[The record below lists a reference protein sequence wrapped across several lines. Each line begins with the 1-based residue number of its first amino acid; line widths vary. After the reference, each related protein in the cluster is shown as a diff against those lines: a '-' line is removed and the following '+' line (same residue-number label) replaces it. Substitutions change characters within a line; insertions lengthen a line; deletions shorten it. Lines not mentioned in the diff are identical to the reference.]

1 MRALSLIW
9 QISLALLYSSIEFK
23 NINFGLEMSLK
34 NTNFMANDSVA
45 FAYLKLSI
53 PVFFGMSIQGLYGII
68 DAIFI
73 TKYIGKDAMAGF
85 SIFFPI
91 LLLIGAVG
99 VMLGTGAAVLV
110 ARFLG
115 ANKLPLAN
123 RIAIQAIFMGGVW
136 AICFSVLFLTWARE
150 ILLFLGATE
159 SIINYAVD
167 FATPLVLCMPIIV
180 IATIFGDLLRAE
192 GKTNA
197 MFAIMLCASILN
209 VVFDFIFIVVF
220 EMGMFGAAVATVL
233 ANTIA
238 LICAVLIFHSDH
250 TRLTLSLTYFG
261 IGVKECKDIV
271 LIGLPTLIGNLSYGI
286 LIFVIN
292 YLIKAS
298 EAENA
303 GDMISA
309 FGLVFRVLSFVVL
322 PLIAMM
328 SALQTLSSYNFGA
341 EKYNRCIKSLKVAL
355 LYASFYSI
363 LMTLL
368 VITLPEHLY
377 GLFTDDKNLLLE
389 IYNISFLI
397 FLGLFFLGGL
407 LVFIG
412 FLQSVKKEKYSML
425 LVFFKLFLQV
435 SLTFSLSF
443 WFGVGCFSLILFSV
457 DLLVFILAAVL
468 SLIALGNL
476 VSKPANV
483 QVCQVI

>member
-1 MRALSLIW
+1 M
-9 QISLALLYSSIEFK
+9 
-23 NINFGLEMSLK
+23 K
-34 NTNFMANDSVA
+34 NTDFMANDSVP

-91 LLLIGAVG
+91 LLLVGAVG
-99 VMLGTGAAVLV
+99 VMLGAGAAVLA

-115 ANKLPLAN
+115 ANKPALAN
-123 RIAIQAIFMGGVW
+123 RVATQAIFMAGVC
-136 AICFSVLFLTWARE
+136 ATCFGILFLTWARE

-159 SIINYAVD
+159 SIINYALD
-167 FATPLVLCMPIIV
+167 YAMPLALCAPIIM
-180 IATIFGDLLRAE
+180 IATILGDLLRAE

-197 MFAIMLCASILN
+197 MFSIMLCASILN
-209 VVFDFIFIVVF
+209 VVFDAIFIVVF
-220 EMGMFGAAVATVL
+220 DMGMFGAAVATIL
-233 ANTIA
+233 ANTVA
-238 LICAVLIFHSDH
+238 LICAAVLFHSDR
-250 TRLTLSLTYFG
+250 TRLTLSPTYFT
-261 IGVKECKDIV
+261 IEIKECQDIV

-286 LIFVIN
+286 LIFTIN

-298 EAENA
+298 GVENS

-341 EKYNRCIKSLKVAL
+341 EKYHRCIKSLKVAL
-355 LYASFYSI
+355 LYAAFYSI
-363 LMTLL
+363 SMTLL
-368 VITLPEHLY
+368 VVALPEHLY
-377 GLFTDDKNLLLE
+377 GLFTDDKNLLLTVL
-389 IYNISFLI
+389 NISFFI

-425 LVFFKLFLQV
+425 LVFIKLLLQV
-435 SLTFSLSF
+435 ALTFSLSF
-443 WFGVGCFSLILFSV
+443 LFGVECFPLILFSV
-457 DLLVFILAAVL
+457 DLLVFILAVVL

-476 VSKPANV
+476 VSKQA
-483 QVCQVI
+483 CLDRL

>member
-1 MRALSLIW
+1 
-9 QISLALLYSSIEFK
+9 
-23 NINFGLEMSLK
+23 MSLK
-34 NTNFMANDSVA
+34 NTDFMANDSVP

-91 LLLIGAVG
+91 LLLVCAVG
-99 VMLGTGAAVLV
+99 VMLGAGAAVLV

-115 ANKLPLAN
+115 ANKPVLAN
-123 RIAIQAIFMGGVW
+123 RVATQAIFMAGVC
-136 AICFSVLFLTWARE
+136 AICFGILFLTWARE
-150 ILLFLGATE
+150 VLLFLGATE
-159 SIINYAVD
+159 SIINYALD
-167 FATPLVLCMPIIV
+167 YAMPLALCAPIIM
-180 IATIFGDLLRAE
+180 IATILGDLLRAE

-197 MFAIMLCASILN
+197 MFSIMLCASILN
-209 VVFDFIFIVVF
+209 VAFDAIFIVIF
-220 EMGMFGAAVATVL
+220 DMGMFGAAVATIL
-233 ANTIA
+233 ANTVA
-238 LICAVLIFHSDH
+238 LICAAVLFHSDR
-250 TRLTLSLTYFG
+250 TRLTLSPTYFT
-261 IGVKECKDIV
+261 IEIKECQDIV

-286 LIFVIN
+286 LIFTIN

-298 EAENA
+298 GVENS

-341 EKYNRCIKSLKVAL
+341 EKYHRCIKSLKVAL
-355 LYASFYSI
+355 SYAAFYSI
-363 LMTLL
+363 SMTLL
-368 VITLPEHLY
+368 VIALPEHLY
-377 GLFTDDKNLLLE
+377 GLFTDDKSLLLTVL
-389 IYNISFLI
+389 NISFFI

-425 LVFFKLFLQV
+425 LVFLKLFLQV
-435 SLTFSLSF
+435 ALTFSLSF
-443 WFGVGCFSLILFSV
+443 LFGVECFPLILFSV
-457 DLLVFILAAVL
+457 DLLVFILAVVL

-476 VSKPANV
+476 VSKRA
-483 QVCQVI
+483 CLDRL

>member
-1 MRALSLIW
+1 M
-9 QISLALLYSSIEFK
+9 
-23 NINFGLEMSLK
+23 K
-34 NTNFMANDSVA
+34 NTDFMANDSVP

-91 LLLIGAVG
+91 LLLVGAVG
-99 VMLGTGAAVLV
+99 VMLGAGAAVLV

-115 ANKLPLAN
+115 ANKPALAN
-123 RIAIQAIFMGGVW
+123 RVATQAIFMAGVC
-136 AICFSVLFLTWARE
+136 ATCFGILFLTWARE

-159 SIINYAVD
+159 SIINYALD
-167 FATPLVLCMPIIV
+167 YAMPLALCAPIIM
-180 IATIFGDLLRAE
+180 IATILGDLLRAE

-197 MFAIMLCASILN
+197 MFSIMLCASILN
-209 VVFDFIFIVVF
+209 VVFDAIFIVVF
-220 EMGMFGAAVATVL
+220 DMGMFGAAVATIL
-233 ANTIA
+233 ANTVA
-238 LICAVLIFHSDH
+238 LICAAVLFHSDR
-250 TRLTLSLTYFG
+250 TRLTLSPTYFT
-261 IGVKECKDIV
+261 IEIKECQDIV

-286 LIFVIN
+286 LIFTIN

-298 EAENA
+298 GVENS

-341 EKYNRCIKSLKVAL
+341 EKYHRCIKSLKVAL
-355 LYASFYSI
+355 LYAAFYSI
-363 LMTLL
+363 SMTLL
-368 VITLPEHLY
+368 VIALPEHLY
-377 GLFTDDKNLLLE
+377 GLFTDDKNLLLTVL
-389 IYNISFLI
+389 NISFFI

-425 LVFFKLFLQV
+425 LVFIKLFLQV
-435 SLTFSLSF
+435 ALTFSLSF
-443 WFGVGCFSLILFSV
+443 LFGVECFPLILFSV
-457 DLLVFILAAVL
+457 DLLVFILAVVL

-476 VSKPANV
+476 VSKQA
-483 QVCQVI
+483 CLDRL

>member
-1 MRALSLIW
+1 M
-9 QISLALLYSSIEFK
+9 
-23 NINFGLEMSLK
+23 K
-34 NTNFMANDSVA
+34 NTDFMANDSVP

-85 SIFFPI
+85 SIFFPV
-91 LLLIGAVG
+91 LLLVGAVG
-99 VMLGTGAAVLV
+99 VMLGAGAAVLV

-115 ANKLPLAN
+115 ANKPALAN
-123 RIAIQAIFMGGVW
+123 RVATQAIFMAGVC
-136 AICFSVLFLTWARE
+136 ATCFGILFLTWARE

-159 SIINYAVD
+159 SIINYALD
-167 FATPLVLCMPIIV
+167 YAMPLALCAPIIM
-180 IATIFGDLLRAE
+180 IATILGDLLRAE

-197 MFAIMLCASILN
+197 MFSIMLCASILN
-209 VVFDFIFIVVF
+209 VVFDAIFIVVF
-220 EMGMFGAAVATVL
+220 DMGMFGAAVATIL
-233 ANTIA
+233 ANTVA
-238 LICAVLIFHSDH
+238 LICAAVLFHSDR
-250 TRLTLSLTYFG
+250 TRLTLSPTYFT
-261 IGVKECKDIV
+261 IEIKECQDIV

-286 LIFVIN
+286 LIFTIN

-298 EAENA
+298 GVENS

-341 EKYNRCIKSLKVAL
+341 EKYHRCIKSLKVAL
-355 LYASFYSI
+355 LYAAFYSI
-363 LMTLL
+363 SMTLL
-368 VITLPEHLY
+368 VIALPEHLY
-377 GLFTDDKNLLLE
+377 GLFTDDKSLLLTVL
-389 IYNISFLI
+389 NISFFI

-425 LVFFKLFLQV
+425 LVFIKLFLQV
-435 SLTFSLSF
+435 ALTFSFSF
-443 WFGVGCFSLILFSV
+443 LFGVECFPLILFSV
-457 DLLVFILAAVL
+457 DLLVFILAVVL

-476 VSKPANV
+476 VSKQA
-483 QVCQVI
+483 CLDRL

>member
-1 MRALSLIW
+1 MENFTRT
-9 QISLALLYSSIEFK
+9 LYSNIKFK
-23 NINFGLEMSLK
+23 NIHFVLEMSLK
-34 NTNFMANDSVA
+34 NTDFMANDSVP

-91 LLLIGAVG
+91 LLLVGAVG
-99 VMLGTGAAVLV
+99 VMLGAGAAVLV

-115 ANKLPLAN
+115 ANKPALAN
-123 RIAIQAIFMGGVW
+123 RVATQAIFMAGVC
-136 AICFSVLFLTWARE
+136 ATCFGILFLTWARE

-159 SIINYAVD
+159 SIINYALD
-167 FATPLVLCMPIIV
+167 YAMPLALCAPIIM
-180 IATIFGDLLRAE
+180 IATILGDLLRAE

-197 MFAIMLCASILN
+197 MFSIMLCASILN
-209 VVFDFIFIVVF
+209 VVFDAIFIVVF
-220 EMGMFGAAVATVL
+220 DMGMFGAAVATIL
-233 ANTIA
+233 ANTVA
-238 LICAVLIFHSDH
+238 LICAAVLFHSDR
-250 TRLTLSLTYFG
+250 TRLTLSPTYFT
-261 IGVKECKDIV
+261 IEIKECQDIV

-286 LIFVIN
+286 LIFTIN

-298 EAENA
+298 GVENS

-341 EKYNRCIKSLKVAL
+341 EKYHRCIKSLKVAL
-355 LYASFYSI
+355 LYAAFYSI
-363 LMTLL
+363 SMTLL
-368 VITLPEHLY
+368 VIALPEHLY
-377 GLFTDDKNLLLE
+377 GLFTDDKNLLLTVL
-389 IYNISFLI
+389 NISFFI

-425 LVFFKLFLQV
+425 LVFIKLFLQV
-435 SLTFSLSF
+435 ALTFSLSF
-443 WFGVGCFSLILFSV
+443 LFGVECFPLILFSV
-457 DLLVFILAAVL
+457 DLLVFILAVVL

-476 VSKPANV
+476 VSKQA
-483 QVCQVI
+483 CLDRL